1 MLNQTLHYPIIQGWL
16 WLSIWYP
23 GRQVFVPGAPCR
35 WLHQRSPFHQLVI
48 YVKTPPQKD
57 QQRLV
62 GKVSNIHIYLYTYI
76 YLYIYTIYIYMNKA
90 FTLLDS
96 LITKN
101 TQGVTYRI
109 PEFHRVFFGGER
121 TNWGNVSQFS
131 RRCGSWVSKKC
142 EWKQQ
147 SGSQGLRCTVM
158 FFLFLYIPGSSKWPR
173 LDPQVTLPG
182 LKWPPLRP
190 WEIKRSVWRSWELCV
205 C

>member
-76 YLYIYTIYIYMNKA
+76 YLYIYYIHIHEQSIHPTRLVNHKKHTGCYIQNPWISSCFFWGGKNELGKCITMFKA
-90 FTLLDS
+90 LWKLSFEE
-96 LITKN
+96 
-101 TQGVTYRI
+101 VRM
-109 PEFHRVFFGGER
+109 EAAV
-121 TNWGNVSQFS
+121 WFS
-131 RRCGSWVSKKC
+131 RV
-142 EWKQQ
+142 Q
-147 SGSQGLRCTVM
+147 M
-158 FFLFLYIPGSSKWPR
+158 
-173 LDPQVTLPG
+173 
-182 LKWPPLRP
+182 
-190 WEIKRSVWRSWELCV
+190 
-205 C
+205 